1 LLILDGDV
9 TFNELHRVFIN
20 AKPDLAQGVSSLAAH
35 ERGDAYTAFDGIRH
49 VRIRVRRAWYDAG
62 LIERLLDPHL
72 LAEIQ
77 RSCEEAQLI
86 GESLGVVTASSV
98 LAPLVAPELL
108 VVPCVRRPVCLER
121 GHDGA
126 HLA

>member
-1 LLILDGDV
+1 MGI
-9 TFNELHRVFIN
+9 
-20 AKPDLAQGVSSLAAH
+20 AH
-35 ERGDAYTAFDGIRH
+35 FDGIRH

-108 VVPCVRRPVCLER
+108 VVPCTAHGGGVGRDYTYATPGACERRTCVRRPVCLER